1 LRNGASLAPLEPIR
15 VKGDA
20 MASRS
25 FLDDID
31 RLFDE
36 LVFSPWKRPVREQ
49 PAPERQ
55 PAVWETRLPA
65 GRGDLSVAVS
75 GRVVTV
81 SVTRRDTMHELTGS
95 QEISA
100 GRQEVDQRS
109 FTLPEGSS
117 VESVEAT
124 FEGGVLRVR
133 VHLGREEK
141 E

>member
-1 LRNGASLAPLEPIR
+1 
-15 VKGDA
+15 
-20 MASRS
+20 MASRG

-36 LVFSPWKRPVREQ
+36 LVFSPWKRPVRER
-49 PAPERQ
+49 PVPEPHR
-55 PAVWETRLPA
+55 AVWEARLPA
-65 GRGDLSVAVS
+65 GRGDLSVAVC

-81 SVTRRDTMHELTGS
+81 SVMRRGTMHEIADS
-95 QEISA
+95 QEITA
-100 GRQEVDQRS
+100 GRQEVDRQS

-117 VESVEAT
+117 VESVEAA

-133 VHLGREEK
+133 VHLGREDK